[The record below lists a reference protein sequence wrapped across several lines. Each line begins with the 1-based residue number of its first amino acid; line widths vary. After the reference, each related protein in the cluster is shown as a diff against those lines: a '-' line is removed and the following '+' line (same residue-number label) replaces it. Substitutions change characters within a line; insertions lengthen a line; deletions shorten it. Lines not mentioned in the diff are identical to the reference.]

1 MTRHQAGVTRHF
13 PAFRALWVTA
23 LKAVLVVLALVLP
36 QVLALALGLYH
47 LSWFLG
53 VQALASPLS
62 SVIRRCVFLAQRLPT
77 APHVAYLQSRVLMQV
92 APLF

>member
-1 MTRHQAGVTRHF
+1 M
-13 PAFRALWVTA
+13 A
-23 LKAVLVVLALVLP
+23 LKALLVVLALMLP

-62 SVIRRCVFLAQRLPT
+62 SVIRRCVFLTQRLPT
-77 APHVAYLQSRVLMQV
+77 VQRTCNRGVSCRLHRSSEQGHP
-92 APLF
+92 